1 MAVTIK
7 DVAKIANVSP
17 STVSRVIA
25 GSKRISVDTHNRVK
39 KAMRE
44 LGYYPNA
51 NARNLVKNTTDT
63 IGLVL
68 ARSIVSALGNPFFPE
83 VFRGITSITQEL
95 GFRLLLSSSKNLLE
109 EEEEALSM
117 LKERRVDGL
126 LLLASRVQD
135 SLIETLIDGNY
146 PFVVVGRVPGVRI
159 NWVNN
164 DNVRA
169 AEKAISYLTDLGHRT
184 IGLLHGPS
192 ELIVSQDRLLG
203 YQQGLKN
210 SGIPFDPTLVREV
223 DFTEAG
229 GFLGMNQLLKTHPE
243 MTAVFAIDDLIAI
256 GVIEA
261 ASEKGLAIP
270 DDISIVGFNDSPLAS
285 YLKPA
290 LTTIRIPIYEMGVK
304 ATEMLID
311 QLQNPSEEI
320 CQVVLDSE
328 LIIRDS
334 CKRLPRGN

>member
-25 GSKRISVDTHNRVK
+25 GSKRISDETHHRVK

-51 NARNLVKNTTDT
+51 NARSLVKNTTDT

-83 VFRGITSITQEL
+83 VIRGITSITQDL
-95 GFRLLLSSSKNLLE
+95 GYRLLLSSSKNFLE

-135 SLIETLIDGNY
+135 SLVKKLHQGNY
-146 PFVVVGRVPGVRI
+146 SFVVVGRVPGIEI

-169 AEKAISYLTDLGHRT
+169 AEKAISYLTELGHQK
-184 IGLLHGPS
+184 IGLLLGPL

-203 YQQGLKN
+203 YKQGLQKA
-210 SGIPFDPTLVREV
+210 GIPFDPTMVQEV

-229 GFLGMNQLLKTHPE
+229 GFTGMNRLLKTHPE
-243 MTAVFAIDDLIAI
+243 MTAVFAIDDLVAA
-256 GVIEA
+256 GVMQA
-261 ASEKGLAIP
+261 AKEQGLEIP
-270 DDISIVGFNDSPLAS
+270 GDISLIGFNDSPLAS
-285 YLKPA
+285 YMKPE
-290 LTTIRIPIYEMGVK
+290 LTTIGIPIYEMGVQ
-304 ATEMLID
+304 ATKILIN
-311 QLQNPSEEI
+311 QLQNPEEKTQ
-320 CQVVLDSE
+320 QVVLDSK
-328 LIIRDS
+328 LIVRQS
-334 CKRLPRGN
+334 CQRL